1 MVFFYN
7 AVISSHAL
15 IMIFFFVIPMLIG
28 AFGNWIIPI
37 ILGAPDLCFP
47 RVNSNSFW
55 LLFVGFFNM
64 ILSIMVGK
72 GSGTSWTLYPPLSII
87 GHLDQR
93 VDLVIF
99 ALHLAGVSSIL
110 GGINFITSTKNL
122 RFVFLSLE
130 QVSLYIWS
138 LFVTV
143 FLLVLSLPV
152 LAGGLTIIL
161 TDRNINTTFFDT
173 RGGGSALI
181 YQHLFWFFGHP
192 EVYVL
197 ILPAF
202 GIIRQ
207 RTVFFNR

>member
-15 IMIFFFVIPMLIG
+15 IIIFFFVIPMLIG
-28 AFGNWIIPI
+28 AFGNWVIPI

-64 ILSIMVGK
+64 ILSIIVGK

-207 RTVFFNR
+207 RTIFF